1 MKKYI
6 IAIIAVVLLLCLCT
20 YTVYAEEPLASEGEL
35 VEQAITTDAIAETE
49 PSSENIP
56 FSERAMEMAETYL
69 SEIVSTL
76 TLIGTLILG
85 FLYKKGLLP
94 TISAAFSKSSEYI
107 RGLKDNMEKQ
117 MGEFNTAA
125 APVFEQMQKVIDY
138 SAEMKKSFEEMSE
151 RLDKS
156 EEEKEQLTIALN
168 ASREANMLTAKLLSE
183 VFTCTNLPQYMK
195 DKLLAYYEESK
206 KLIEAPLKAVDMN
219 DKAE

>member
-6 IAIIAVVLLLCLCT
+6 IAIIAVILLLCLCAHS
-20 YTVYAEEPLASEGEL
+20 VYAEEPLATEGEII
-35 VEQAITTDAIAETE
+35 EQSTPIDTVTEDAPLGE
-49 PSSENIP
+49 SIP
-56 FSERAMEMAETYL
+56 FSERVMQIAETYL

-107 RGLKDNMEKQ
+107 RGLRDNMEKQ
-117 MGEFNTAA
+117 IGEFNTAA

-138 SAEMKKSFEEMSE
+138 SAEMKKSFEEMSK

-156 EEEKEQLTIALN
+156 EEEKAQLAIALN

-183 VFTCTNLPQYMK
+183 VFMCTNVPQYMK
-195 DKLLAYYEESK
+195 DKLVAYYEESK

>member
-6 IAIIAVVLLLCLCT
+6 IAIIAVILLLCLCT
-20 YTVYAEEPLASEGEL
+20 YTVYAEEPLTTEGEI
-35 VEQAITTDAIAETE
+35 VEQTSSVDTAAEDE
-49 PSSENIP
+49 LAAEKVP
-56 FSERAMEMAETYL
+56 FSEQIIEYIKPYL
-69 SEIVSTL
+69 AEIVSAL
-76 TLIGTLILG
+76 TFLGTIILA

-94 TISAAFSKSSEYI
+94 TISAVFAKICDYI
-107 RGLKDNMEKQ
+107 SGLKSNIEKQ
-117 MGEFNTAA
+117 IGEFNTAA

-138 SAEMKKSFEEMSE
+138 SAEMKKAFEEMSE

-195 DKLLAYYEESK
+195 DKLVAYYEESK

>member
-6 IAIIAVVLLLCLCT
+6 IAIIAVVLLLTLCT
-20 YTVYAEEPLASEGEL
+20 YTVYAEEPLTTEGEI
-35 VEQAITTDAIAETE
+35 VEQSTPVDTVTE
-49 PSSENIP
+49 DTPLGESIP
-56 FSERAMEMAETYL
+56 FSERVMQIAETYL

-94 TISAAFSKSSEYI
+94 TISTAFGKFSEYI
-107 RGLKDNMEKQ
+107 KGMKENTEKQ
-117 MGEFNTAA
+117 IGEFNTAA

-138 SAEMKKSFEEMSE
+138 SAEMKKAFEEMSK

-156 EEEKEQLTIALN
+156 EEEKAQLAIALN

-183 VFTCTNLPQYMK
+183 VFTCTNVPQYMK
-195 DKLLAYYEESK
+195 DKLVAYYEESK